1 MIVEG
6 LDDSNRVHI
15 YFTELREGKLFEK
28 YQRKEERNFRNYDG
42 WFREEKKINYIEKLL
57 HNSEFK

>member
-15 YFTELREGKLFEK
+15 YFTEFRKGKLFEK
-28 YQRKEERNFRNYDG
+28 YQ
-42 WFREEKKINYIEKLL
+42 
-57 HNSEFK
+57 